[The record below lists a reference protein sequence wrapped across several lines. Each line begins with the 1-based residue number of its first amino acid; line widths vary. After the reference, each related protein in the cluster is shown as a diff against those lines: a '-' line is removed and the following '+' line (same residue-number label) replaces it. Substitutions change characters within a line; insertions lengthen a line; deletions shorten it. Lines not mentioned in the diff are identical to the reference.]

1 MAIEVKVPQVGESIT
16 EVEIGEWLKAE
27 GDTVNEDE
35 DLVVI
40 ESEKATVEVA
50 APQSG
55 RLSRV
60 LKNSGETAHVGEVIA
75 LLELQADTTATA
87 APKQETPRSPSAS
100 AEKGPKP
107 IRDKTKKPAK
117 ASGSTA
123 STASADPAGAKE
135 NTSTRDAMHE
145 TAESTDAEEARKEA
159 DIESP
164 QPVQS
169 DQATST
175 RGKTAEEPPRSSG
188 SVIIKFKDDDRPADE
203 RPDPETRDQAIARDR
218 QSLRGGG
225 ERVVPMTPL
234 RRRIAE
240 RLVQAQQTS
249 ALLTTFNEIDM
260 TAVIDLRRRYQDQ
273 FKEKHEIK
281 LGFMSFFVRAVVHA
295 LKLIPAVNAEI
306 RGAEIVYHDYFDIG
320 VAVGSG
326 KGLVVPVLRDA
337 EHMSFAQIE
346 HAISDFAQRAQDG
359 KLKPDDLQ
367 GGTFTISNGGI
378 YGSLL
383 STPIINPPQSGILGM
398 HAIEDRPVA
407 RDGAVVIKPMMYVAL
422 TYDHRIIDGREAVT
436 FLKHVKNTIEEPL
449 QMLLEL

>member
-1 MAIEVKVPQVGESIT
+1 MAIEVKVPEVGESVT
-16 EVEIGEWLKAE
+16 EVEIGQWLKAE

-75 LLELQADTTATA
+75 LLELQADAPSAA
-87 APKQETPRSPSAS
+87 APKQQTAGSLSAPE
-100 AEKGPKP
+100 EKGPKP
-107 IRDKTKKPAK
+107 GRDKPKKPAK
-117 ASGSTA
+117 ANGSTVRR
-123 STASADPAGAKE
+123 ASADSVAAKD
-135 NTSTRDAMHE
+135 NGSTRDAMPE
-145 TAESTDAEEARKEA
+145 VADRTDAQEARKEA

-164 QPVQS
+164 QPVQR
-169 DQATST
+169 DQTISAE
-175 RGKTAEEPPRSSG
+175 GKTAEEEPRSSG
-188 SVIIKFKDDDRPADE
+188 SVIIKLKEDDRPADE
-203 RPDPETRDQAIARDR
+203 RPDQETRDRAIARDR
-218 QSLRGGG
+218 QSLRGD
-225 ERVVPMTPL
+225 RVVPMTPL

-273 FKEKHEIK
+273 FKDKHEIK

-326 KGLVVPVLRDA
+326 KGLVVPVLRNA

-359 KLKPDDLQ
+359 KLKPDELQ

-436 FLKHVKNTIEEPL
+436 FLKHVKNSIEEPV